1 MSSPFSLKSL
11 NKVVPPVPLWLYRC
25 IAIFPIT
32 GIMGL
37 DHFLLGSHF
46 TGILKLFINS
56 ITLGSWYAYDIVQVL
71 YPSNIKEH
79 GLQVPFL
86 EMGSIGKGRVD
97 ETPIS
102 VMSKHTKLWIM
113 ISFIALFGSLYF
125 ITSFFVTS
133 ATDVGSTA
141 LRWISILAFFV
152 TIIMF
157 VATVV
162 YYLGGKIMSLIRPK
176 QSVLGSSAPAAS
188 ILPGAS
194 ILGATPSVSTPS
206 LAGFS
211 LPGIPSVASVPG
223 VPSVSGNPTIPGFH
237 FGGGGSGATEKSMNE
252 LSNIAKEVIEGGSM
266 LQIQTYDHI
275 TFPIIMALLP
285 LSGFIIY
292 ILRKNT
298 NKNETS

>member
-56 ITLGSWYAYDIVQVL
+56 ISLGSWYAYDIVQVL

-157 VATVV
+157 IATLV
-162 YYLGGKIMSLIRPK
+162 YYLGGKIMALIRPK
-176 QSVLGSSAPAAS
+176 QSIVAPSS
-188 ILPGAS
+188 ILPA
-194 ILGATPSVSTPS
+194 ATTPS

-211 LPGIPSVASVPG
+211 LPGTLPSTL
-223 VPSVSGNPTIPGFH
+223 PSTPTIPGYH
-237 FGGGGSGATEKSMNE
+237 FGGGGGATENSMNE
-252 LSNIAKEVIEGGSM
+252 LSNIAKEVIEGGSI

-292 ILRKNT
+292 SLRKNT